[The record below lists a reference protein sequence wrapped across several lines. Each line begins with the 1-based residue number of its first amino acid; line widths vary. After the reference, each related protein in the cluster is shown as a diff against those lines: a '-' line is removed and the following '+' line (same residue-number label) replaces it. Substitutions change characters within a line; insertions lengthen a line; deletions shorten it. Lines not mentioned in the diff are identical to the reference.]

1 MWDHLCVC
9 VTKILIGSPIESVI
23 EPISCARISIGES
36 RAWKLG
42 GYMWAKHNHILVIT
56 NDLNIE
62 MNVFFI
68 AEAIFHS
75 TCLCLN

>member
-1 MWDHLCVC
+1 M
-9 VTKILIGSPIESVI
+9 ESVI
-23 EPISCARISIGES
+23 EPISCVRISIGES

-56 NDLNIE
+56 VDLNIE
-62 MNVFFI
+62 MNAVLT